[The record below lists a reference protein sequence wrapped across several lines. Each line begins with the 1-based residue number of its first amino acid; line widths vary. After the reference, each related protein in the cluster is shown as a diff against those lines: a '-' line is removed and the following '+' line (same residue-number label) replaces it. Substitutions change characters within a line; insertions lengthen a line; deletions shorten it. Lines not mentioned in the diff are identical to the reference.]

1 MAEEYQGLLANE
13 RLRVAEEAANRT
25 RGRGGVFLAAKGAE
39 RMRQGTRSM
48 LGIEEPVVAEAKK
61 AQARDA
67 KLQSILSKYPNMQT
81 RADYQK
87 AINELYING
96 YTEHANSIL
105 NLMKELPEQNKKPE
119 TYKANDGTRYL
130 TSGTFNGV
138 DYKAGDLVP
147 GETNKLT
154 DKTYSTGEALALS
167 ILQNNPQFINAVN
180 SNNQTAINQMI
191 KETIDQFGE
200 QKTFTQNGVVYD
212 LVTKEPL
219 IAGSVPNIKT
229 FEQGGVVYNLATM
242 KPVLEG
248 SEEDRETF
256 VQDGI
261 TYYLDTK
268 EPVIV
273 GSKPKRDS
281 KLQNGVWRYV
291 DNSSLV
297 FPLVTKEKEPNQKA
311 ADILQQFNQTN
322 APGAFNTPEGK
333 MEIAN
338 SLIAAGVSNTQIFN
352 NIVASLDQDSVNA
365 IQQENLIV
373 KGVERLSE
381 NYVDSEVGK
390 MDSILTPI
398 EQQINTYMPHLKD
411 SNDNFIYDRAGNA
424 LRNTSQGIPGWDFI
438 KRYERYVGNSE
449 TVRQAKT
456 FAEDAQILINNIIKQ
471 RSGASVSAQEAVR
484 LIAEYETGFSSSE
497 SFANWVSSIR
507 KLVEIER
514 SEVVSGFAPE
524 VQYRYFSQMGIYP
537 TLHNPDEQL
546 KALPIGAKWRDES
559 GQLHKKTKNQI

>member
-1 MAEEYQGLLANE
+1 MRSGDIYNQGLMGLAGLLGGAPDPRIAKQQALEEVMQKFPNPETPEDLMEIANALQAARLYNE
-13 RLRVAEEAANRT
+13 
-25 RGRGGVFLAAKGAE
+25 
-39 RMRQGTRSM
+39 S
-48 LGIEEPVVAEAKK
+48 
-61 AQARDA
+61 AQAIKMA
-67 KLQSILSKYPNMQT
+67 TEM
-81 RADYQK
+81 RASMPK
-87 AINELYING
+87 AIEPKTYQD
-96 YTEHANSIL
+96 
-105 NLMKELPEQNKKPE
+105 NLG
-119 TYKANDGTRYL
+119 ATRYL
-130 TSGTFNGV
+130 NSGTTWQ
-138 DYKAGDLVP
+138 AGTLVP
-147 GETNKLT
+147 GETANEPAKLT
-154 DKTYSTGEALALS
+154 DKTYPTGEALALS
-167 ILQNNPQFINAVN
+167 ILQNNPKFLAAVN

-212 LVTKEPL
+212 LATKQPL
-219 IAGSVPNIKT
+219 IEGSVPSIKT
-229 FEQGGVVYNLATM
+229 FEQGGVVYNLATI

-248 SEEDRETF
+248 SEQDRETF

-273 GSKPKRDS
+273 DSKPTRES
-281 KLQNGVWRYV
+281 KLQDGVWRYV

-297 FPLVTKEKEPNQKA
+297 FPLVTKEKEPNQRA
-311 ADILQQFNQTN
+311 ADILQQFNETK
-322 APGAFNTPEGK
+322 PGAFNTPEGK
-333 MEIAN
+333 IELAN
-338 SLIAAGVSNTQIFN
+338 LLINAGVSNTQIFQN
-352 NIVASLDQDSVNA
+352 TLSRLDQDSVNA

-381 NYVDSEVGK
+381 NYVNSEVGK

-424 LRNTSQGIPGWDFI
+424 LRNTSQGIPGWDTI

-449 TVRQAKT
+449 TVRQAKN
-456 FAEDAQILINNIIKQ
+456 FAEDAQLLINTVIKQ
-471 RSGASVSAQEAVR
+471 RSGSAVSIQEAER
-484 LIAEYETGFSSSE
+484 LTKEYETGLSSSE

-537 TLHNPDEQL
+537 TLHDPDEQL

>member
-1 MAEEYQGLLANE
+1 MAEEYQGLLADE

-48 LGIEEPVVAEAKK
+48 LGIEEPVVAEAKAK
-61 AQARDA
+61 AAKDA
-67 KLQSILSKYPNMQT
+67 KLQSILSKYPNMKT

-96 YTEHANSIL
+96 YTNFANDIL
-105 NLMKELPEQNKKPE
+105 NLMKELPEENKKPE
-119 TYKANDGTRYL
+119 TYSSNDGTRYL

-138 DYKAGDLVP
+138 NYTAGDLVP

-154 DKTYSTGEALALS
+154 DKTFTGEELALNV
-167 ILQNNPQFINAVN
+167 LQNNPKFIAAVN
-180 SNNQTAINQMI
+180 SNNQTVINQMI
-191 KETIDQFGE
+191 KETIDTFGE

-212 LVTKEPL
+212 LRTKQPL
-219 IAGSVPNIKT
+219 IEGSVPSIKT
-229 FEQGGVVYNLATM
+229 FEQGGVVYDLATM

-248 SEEDRETF
+248 SEEDRPTF

-281 KLQNGVWRYV
+281 KLQDGVWRYV
-291 DNSSLV
+291 DNGGLV
-297 FPLVTKEKEPNQKA
+297 FSAVTKEKEPNQRA
-311 ADILQQFNQTN
+311 ADILQEFNETN
-322 APGAFNTPEGK
+322 PGAFNTPEGK
-333 MEIAN
+333 IQLAN
-338 SLIAAGVSNTQIFN
+338 LLINAGVSNTQIFQTTL
-352 NIVASLDQDSVNA
+352 SRLDQDSVNA

-390 MDSILTPI
+390 MDTILVPI
-398 EQQINTYMPHLKD
+398 EQQINEYMPHLRD
-411 SNDNFIYDRAGNA
+411 VNGNFIYDRAGNA
-424 LRNTSQGIPGWDFI
+424 LRNTSQGIPGWDTI

-456 FAEDAQILINNIIKQ
+456 FAEDAQLLINTVIKQ
-471 RSGASVSAQEAVR
+471 RSGSAVSIQEAER
-484 LIAEYETGFSSSE
+484 LTKEYETGLSSSE
-497 SFANWVSSIR
+497 SFANWVSDVR
-507 KLVEIER
+507 KWVEVLR

-537 TLHNPDEQL
+537 TLHDPDEQL

-559 GQLHKKTKNQI
+559 GQLYTKTKKMD

>member
-1 MAEEYQGLLANE
+1 MGLYDNALAAERERVANE
-13 RLRVAEEAANRT
+13 AVERT
-25 RGRGGVFLAAKGAE
+25 RGRGGVYLAAKGGE
-39 RMRQGTRSM
+39 RMKQGFRGLM
-48 LGIEEPVVAEAKK
+48 GIDDPVVTEAKTK
-61 AQARDA
+61 AAA
-67 KLQSILSKYPNMQT
+67 KEKLDSILAKFTNMKT
-81 RADYQK
+81 RADYLG
-87 AINELYING
+87 AVNELYANG
-96 YTEHANSIL
+96 FPTQAAQIAG
-105 NLMKELPEQNKKPE
+105 MIKDLPDTNKKPE

-130 TSGTFNGV
+130 TSGTHNGV
-138 DYKAGDLVP
+138 EYKAGDLVP
-147 GETNKLT
+147 GETNKPT
-154 DKTYSTGEALALS
+154 
-167 ILQNNPQFINAVN
+167 
-180 SNNQTAINQMI
+180 
-191 KETIDQFGE
+191 E

-212 LVTKEPL
+212 LITKKPL
-219 IAGSVPNIKT
+219 IDGSVPSIKT
-229 FEQGGVVYNLATM
+229 FEQGGVVYDLATM
-242 KPVLEG
+242 KPILEG
-248 SEEDRETF
+248 SEPDRETF

-261 TYYLDTK
+261 TYYLDTQ

-273 GSKPKRDS
+273 DSKPTRES
-281 KLQNGVWRYV
+281 KLQDGVWRYV

-297 FPLVTKEKEPNQKA
+297 FPLVTKEKEPNQIA

-352 NIVASLDQDSVNA
+352 NIVASLDQDSINA
-365 IQQENLIV
+365 IQQENLLV

-381 NYVDSEVGK
+381 NYVASEVGK

-424 LRNTSQGIPGWDFI
+424 LRNTTQGIPGWNTI
-438 KRYERYVGNSE
+438 KRYERYVGDSE

-456 FAEDAQILINNIIKQ
+456 FAEDAQLLINTVIKQ
-471 RSGASVSAQEAVR
+471 RSGSAVSIQEAER
-484 LIAEYETGFSSSE
+484 LTKEYETGLASSE
-497 SFANWVSSIR
+497 SFANWVSDVR
-507 KLVEIER
+507 RWVEVLR

-537 TLHNPDEQL
+537 TLHDPDEQL

-559 GQLHKKTKNQI
+559 GQLHKKTSNQI